1 MQNITLQVFLLFTK
15 NITFALS
22 NIKFTVNKRLLLALF
37 FFCSLSWAQPPAQ
50 SPEAQKKALLLIS
63 EAEKTSKS
71 VIWPNVKA
79 GYFFKNLRENVEHP
93 LYIHQGKPT
102 YFCGYAALTHFMVMN
117 EPEEYVKLLIELFK
131 TGETITKDNRKLTS
145 SKEIRNAAGT
155 LYNKGE
161 MDINHADQIWFMT
174 LADNYKGYLN
184 WRNPT
189 YKPGDENNFWAAS
202 NYKKFNRMVRSLTG
216 LEVHARGSDLFG
228 PMIGSYYDFIK
239 EKNEENTVILY
250 LNNKV
255 LYPNKFFKFILRTPT
270 HFVVLYDLKR
280 EGKYNML
287 DYWDYGLRTQMNLK
301 KNKFRKL
308 VYGITYIENK

>member
-1 MQNITLQVFLLFTK
+1 VFLLFTK
-15 NITFALS
+15 NLTFVPLYR
-22 NIKFTVNKRLLLALF
+22 KFTVNKGLFLALCF
-37 FFCSLSWAQPPAQ
+37 FSTLSWAQPPTQ
-50 SPEAQKKALLLIS
+50 SQEAKKKALILVS

-79 GYFFKNLRENVEHP
+79 HYFFKNLRENVEHP
-93 LYIHQGKPT
+93 LYVHQGKPT
-102 YFCGYAALTHFMVMN
+102 NFCGYAAITHFMVMEN
-117 EPEEYVKLLIELFK
+117 PVEYVRLMVDLYQ
-131 TGETITKDNRKLTS
+131 TGTTVTIDRRKLHS
-145 SKEIRNAAGT
+145 SKEIREAAGT

-161 MDINHADQIWFMT
+161 MDINHADQIWFMV

-184 WRNPT
+184 WRNT
-189 YKPGDENNFWAAS
+189 SYRPGDESTFWAAS

-228 PMIGSYYDFIK
+228 PLMGSYYDFIK
-239 EKNEENTVILY
+239 EKNEDNTVILY

-255 LYPNKFFKFILRTPT
+255 LYPNKFFKFILHTPT

-287 DYWDYGLRTQMNLK
+287 DYWDYGLRTQMKLK

>member
-1 MQNITLQVFLLFTK
+1 M
-15 NITFALS
+15 
-22 NIKFTVNKRLLLALF
+22 NKRLFTFLF
-37 FFCSLSWAQPPAQ
+37 FLCIAAWAQPPAQ
-50 SPEAQKKALLLIS
+50 SKEAKTKALLMIS
-63 EAEKTSKS
+63 EAEKAYKTT
-71 VIWPNVKA
+71 IWPNINA
-79 GYFFKNLRENVEHP
+79 NYFFKNLRENIENP
-93 LYIHQGKPT
+93 LYLHQGKPT
-102 YFCGYAALTHFMVMN
+102 YFCGYAALTHFLVLT
-117 EPEEYVKLLIELFK
+117 EPEEYVRLLIELYT
-131 TGETITKDNRKLTS
+131 TGETTAKDNRHLTS
-145 SKEIRNAAGT
+145 SEEIRKAAGT

-161 MDINHADQIWFMT
+161 MDINHADQIWFMV

-270 HFVVLYDLKR
+270 HFVVLYNLKR

-287 DYWDYGLRTQMNLK
+287 DYWDYGLRTQMKLK

>member
-1 MQNITLQVFLLFTK
+1 MFLLFSK
-15 NITFALS
+15 KLTFAQS
-22 NIKFTVNKRLLLALF
+22 NCKFTVNKRLFTLLYFLF
-37 FFCSLSWAQPPAQ
+37 LAAWAQPPAQ
-50 SPEAQKKALLLIS
+50 NPEAKKKALAQIS
-63 EAEKTSKS
+63 AAEKKAKTD
-71 VIWPNVKA
+71 IWPNVKA
-79 GYFFKNLRENVEHP
+79 NYFFKNLRENVENP

-102 YFCGYAALTHFMVMN
+102 YFCGYAALTHFLVLTD
-117 EPEEYVKLLIELFK
+117 PEEYVRLMIELYEK
-131 TGETITKDNRKLTS
+131 GETIVKDKRHLTS
-145 SKEIRNAAGT
+145 SAEIRKAAGT

-161 MDINHADQIWFMT
+161 MDINHADQIWFMV

-189 YKPGDENNFWAAS
+189 YSPGDENNFWAAS

-228 PMIGSYYDFIK
+228 PMIGSYYDYIK

-287 DYWDYGLRTQMNLK
+287 DYWDYGLRTQMKLK

-308 VYGITYIENK
+308 VYGITYIK